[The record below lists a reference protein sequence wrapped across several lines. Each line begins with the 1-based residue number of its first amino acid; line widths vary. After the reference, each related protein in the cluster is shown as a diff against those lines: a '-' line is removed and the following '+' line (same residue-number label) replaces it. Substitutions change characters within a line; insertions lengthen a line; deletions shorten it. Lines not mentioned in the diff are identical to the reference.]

1 MEQARSASLIR
12 SLRYDLRPELRDKKF
27 SYHLI
32 TSILKLQN
40 SVAQI
45 HDFLVCTNIYLNDPI
60 LMLFVKSFKS
70 CLSISCNSIG
80 YFKQPLKS
88 NRLLR
93 LSKAFSLAEK
103 MEFRAKNTM
112 ICE

>member
-1 MEQARSASLIR
+1 MEQARIASLIR

-45 HDFLVCTNIYLNDPI
+45 HDFLVCTDIYLNDPI
-60 LMLFVKSFKS
+60 LMLVCRKFQN
-70 CLSISCNSIG
+70 L
-80 YFKQPLKS
+80 
-88 NRLLR
+88 
-93 LSKAFSLAEK
+93 EK
-103 MEFRAKNTM
+103 VVVIHRGE
-112 ICE
+112 

>member
-40 SVAQI
+40 SVLQI
-45 HDFLVCTNIYLNDPI
+45 QVFLICTNIQMIKYLAG
-60 LMLFVKSFKS
+60 L
-70 CLSISCNSIG
+70 
-80 YFKQPLKS
+80 
-88 NRLLR
+88 
-93 LSKAFSLAEK
+93 
-103 MEFRAKNTM
+103 
-112 ICE
+112 